1 MNEIKIYSK
10 SKNDWGKHFL
20 LHKVFTKLSSI
31 KEERTDLVEP
41 EEFIQCSLLK
51 MNKGKTFRPHKH
63 IWKSL
68 SSPMVIAQE
77 SCFVVKGRVK
87 AFFYDFDDELLQ
99 TVEMTSGDVSFTF
112 KGGHT
117 YEILEDGTQVMEYKT
132 GPYEGVEK
140 DKTFLKE

>member
-1 MNEIKIYSK
+1 MMRNNLVSYPKGQDRIPQ
-10 SKNDWGKHFL
+10 
-20 LHKVFTKLSSI
+20 I
-31 KEERTDLVEP
+31 KEIQDIDFGESTDSV
-41 EEFIQCSLLK
+41 
-51 MNKGKTFRPHKH
+51 TR
-63 IWKSL
+63 
-68 SSPMVIAQE
+68 
-77 SCFVVKGRVK
+77 
-87 AFFYDFDDELLQ
+87 